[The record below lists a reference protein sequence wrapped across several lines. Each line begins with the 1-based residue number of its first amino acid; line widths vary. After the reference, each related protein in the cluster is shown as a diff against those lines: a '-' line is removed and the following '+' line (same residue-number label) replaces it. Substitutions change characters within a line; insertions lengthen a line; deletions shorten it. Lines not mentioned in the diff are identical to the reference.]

1 MGTLATVDR
10 APSAGRTRLDAA
22 VEHGHPPDSHTG
34 VADRSVV
41 SYQSVPAQIDQ
52 QSTVAAAAITSSA
65 AAAAAAAASMVAAA
79 AAVATPAASA
89 AAVSQTA
96 DQIT

>member
-22 VEHGHPPDSHTG
+22 VEHSHPPDSHTG

-52 QSTVAAAAITSSA
+52 QSTVAAAAITS
-65 AAAAAAAASMVAAA
+65 AAAAAAASMVAAA
-79 AAVATPAASA
+79 AAVATPVASA